1 MKMKEDEMNRIPSY
15 ARAAGLF
22 LAGAIFGTLV
32 LRPSAAQENKNSNL
46 HLNHVGIAVRDVEA
60 TVNYYTKVMGYR
72 VAFKFPS
79 PDGRPT
85 TTYMQM
91 NRDTFL
97 EIAPA
102 SDALPAGTI
111 THMGIQSDDVKTAVA
126 QIRANGGTIQDVR
139 VSGPTKALLSNISD
153 PNGIRSELIELTPD
167 SLHKQAVDRWR

>member
-1 MKMKEDEMNRIPSY
+1 MNRIPSY
-15 ARAAGLF
+15 LRALGLFAAGT
-22 LAGAIFGTLV
+22 IFGTLV
-32 LRPSAAQENKNSNL
+32 LRPSAAQDSKNTNL
-46 HLNHVGIAVRDVEA
+46 HLNHVGIAVKDVDA

-85 TTYMQM
+85 TTYMQI

-111 THMGIQSDDVKTAVA
+111 THMGIQSDDVKAAVA
-126 QIRANGGTIQDVR
+126 QIRMNGGKPEDAHL
-139 VSGPTKALLSNISD
+139 SGPTKALLSNITD
-153 PNGIRSELIELTPD
+153 PNGIRTELIELTPD
-167 SLHKQAVDRWR
+167 SLHKQAVDRWK